1 MPHRCLGCLH
11 GASWKLVQACGQKS
25 RPGGHRS
32 AGSRPRFV
40 VERRRVRE
48 NRGAAGVDRVM
59 AYVQEV
65 CGVSRLL
72 GELQADLRAGTYHPA
87 PARRADIPKPQG
99 GTRDSR
105 GHGRKSGSTG
115 TACTGSA
122 APSAI
127 RRQRN
132 HAKKIIGK
140 PYAGKPLVRI
150 ERGMGK
156 RACTGTAPLTTNDYS
171 CGTVRRVPRT
181 AV

>member
-1 MPHRCLGCLH
+1 
-11 GASWKLVQACGQKS
+11 
-25 RPGGHRS
+25 
-32 AGSRPRFV
+32 
-40 VERRRVRE
+40 
-48 NRGAAGVDRVM
+48 M

-115 TACTGSA
+115 TPCTGSA

-140 PYAGKPLVRI
+140 PYAENRSYGLKGGWGNGSARTPR
-150 ERGMGK
+150 
-156 RACTGTAPLTTNDYS
+156 PDYQ
-171 CGTVRRVPRT
+171 
-181 AV
+181 